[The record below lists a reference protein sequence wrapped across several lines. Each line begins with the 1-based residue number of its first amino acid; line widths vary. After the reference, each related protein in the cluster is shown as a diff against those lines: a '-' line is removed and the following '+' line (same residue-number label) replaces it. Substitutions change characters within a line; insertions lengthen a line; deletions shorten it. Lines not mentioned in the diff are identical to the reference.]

1 MTRKIDN
8 LIREIL
14 LLYVKYGSE
23 AFEEAM
29 ETLRRGAVSDVI
41 ANGMRE
47 LSRVAQE
54 LSQVAIVT
62 EADQTFRPK
71 RDRGA
76 KRPSS
81 KETAQSYI
89 TKLLK
94 SKKENAAS
102 VGSFIQEI
110 AQRTVLSSPSL
121 LRNYIEMIGIPPLN
135 ARADRY
141 SIARRIGEY
150 LLARIMQR
158 RLADVAQITD
168 LA

>member
-41 ANGMRE
+41 ANGVRE

-54 LSQVAIVT
+54 PSQVAIVT